1 MAFINYIILCINYQ
15 VSVAAGFTILE
26 GNSRMPFVMELIQ
39 YMIVGVY
46 FTSIFVVF
54 IIKKEAIMSN
64 YNCIQTKFI
73 QWSNKRALHP
83 NAAYNRN
90 IKTIKSLSIPLAIL
104 SLSIAFGPLVS
115 TINDIGK
122 LPLDNRAHFVLFW
135 PTVS

>member
-1 MAFINYIILCINYQ
+1 MNYQ
-15 VSVAAGFTILE
+15 VSVAAAFIILE
-26 GNSRMPFVMELIQ
+26 GNTRMPFVMELIQ
-39 YMIVGVY
+39 YMIVGIF
-46 FTSIFVVF
+46 FTSIFMVF

-83 NAAYNRN
+83 NVAYKRN
-90 IKTIKSLSIPLAIL
+90 IKTVKSISIPLAML